1 MKFLWNLAKKNLSR
15 SRIRTSIS
23 IIAIAFAIFAVVF
36 ARGLINGVLE
46 SFFEN
51 HIHYKAGHIRVID
64 EEYKLKERLLSL
76 NYTLDGFN
84 GKGYSEM
91 SEKIKSVEGVEQVVP
106 RLKFGAMVSLEDEL
120 IGMMGWGVDSLE
132 EKIFIGIDKNITEGR
147 MVQEGNKEVVMG
159 AGLLEKIGRE
169 VGEKVTILYTTPFGS
184 FKGSTFQ
191 IVGKYQSDIQVMSDT
206 FFFLPLDQAQRILEM
221 PGEVTEL
228 LLITSNRD
236 KAASVL
242 PALSELFSQ
251 EDESGKYALQ
261 PWNKGYDLVELF
273 DFAVTMYNS
282 IYIFII
288 VLACFVLVNTLI
300 MIVNERTREI
310 GMMSALGLKSREI
323 LYLFTMEGAIIG
335 ILGSAVGTVIGG
347 ILTRVFSVVGI
358 DYSAAMEGMSSST
371 DFLMS
376 PIYYTVF
383 SLENLVFC
391 FTLGVVIVTIACVI
405 PARKAAKLEP
415 TEALRQI

>member
-15 SRIRTSIS
+15 SRIRTSVA
-23 IIAIAFAIFAVVF
+23 IIAIAFAILAVVF
-36 ARGLINGVLE
+36 ARGLINGMLE

-64 EEYKLKERLLSL
+64 EEYKLKERLMSL

-84 GKGYSEM
+84 GKGYLEM
-91 SEKIKSVEGVEQVVP
+91 SEKIKLVEGVEQVVP
-106 RLKFGAMVSLEDEL
+106 RLKFAAMVSLEDEL
-120 IGMMGWGVDSLE
+120 VSMMGWGVDPLE
-132 EKIFIGIDKNITEGR
+132 EIKFMGIDKNITEGR
-147 MVQEGNKEVVMG
+147 MVREGNKEVVMG

-191 IVGKYQSDIQVMSDT
+191 IVGKYQSDLQVMNDT
-206 FFFLPLDQAQRILEM
+206 LFLLPLGQAQRILEM

-228 LLITSNRD
+228 LIITPDHD

-242 PALSELFSQ
+242 PGLNELFSR
-251 EDESGKYALQ
+251 EGESGKYLLQ
-261 PWNKGYDLVELF
+261 LWNKDYDLIELF
-273 DFAVTMYNS
+273 DMAIKMYNF

-335 ILGSAVGTVIGG
+335 ILGSALGTVLGG
-347 ILTRVFSVVGI
+347 ILTKVFSVVGI
-358 DYSAAMEGMSSST
+358 DYSAAFEGVSST

-383 SLENLVFC
+383 SLENLVFS
-391 FTLGVVIVTIACVI
+391 FTLGVVITTIACVI

>member
-15 SRIRTSIS
+15 SRLRTSIS
-23 IIAIAFAIFAVVF
+23 IVAIAFAIFAVVF
-36 ARGLINGVLE
+36 ARGLISGVLE

-51 HIHYKAGHIRVID
+51 HIHYKAGHIRVIN
-64 EEYKLKERLLSL
+64 EEYKLKERLMSL
-76 NYTLDGFN
+76 NYTVDGFN

-91 SEKIKSVEGVEQVVP
+91 SEKIRSVEGVEQVVP

-120 IGMMGWGVDSLE
+120 VGMMGWGIDPLE
-132 EKIFIGIDKNITEGR
+132 EIKFMGIDKNITEGR

-159 AGLLEKIGRE
+159 AGLLKKIGRE
-169 VGEKVTILYTTPFGS
+169 VGEKVTILYSTPFGS

-191 IVGKYQSDIQVMSDT
+191 IVGKYQSDIQGMNDKL
-206 FFFLPLDQAQRILEM
+206 FFLPLGQAQRILEM

-228 LLITSNRD
+228 LLITSD
-236 KAASVL
+236 HHKAASVL
-242 PALSELFSQ
+242 PGLNELFSR
-251 EDESGKYALQ
+251 EDESGKYLMQ
-261 PWNKGYDLVELF
+261 LWNKDYELIELF
-273 DFAVTMYNS
+273 DFAVKMYNS
-282 IYIFII
+282 IYVFII
-288 VLACFVLVNTLI
+288 ILACFVLVNTLI

-323 LYLFTMEGAIIG
+323 LYLFTMEGVIIG
-335 ILGSAVGTVIGG
+335 ILGSALGAVMGG
-347 ILTRVFSVVGI
+347 IITRVFSVVGI
-358 DYSAAMEGMSSST
+358 DYSAAFEGVDSSVW
-371 DFLMS
+371 LMS

-391 FTLGVVIVTIACVI
+391 FTLGVVIVTIACII

>member
-15 SRIRTSIS
+15 SKIRTSVS

-36 ARGLINGVLE
+36 ARGLISGVLE

-64 EEYKLKERLLSL
+64 KEYKLKERLMSL

-84 GKGYSEM
+84 GKGYKEM
-91 SEKIKSVEGVEQVVP
+91 SEKIRSVEGVEQVVP

-120 IGMMGWGVDSLE
+120 VGMMGWGVDPAE
-132 EKIFIGIDKNITEGR
+132 EIKFMGIDKNITEGR

-159 AGLLEKIGRE
+159 AGLLKKIGRE
-169 VGEKVTILYTTPFGS
+169 VGEKVTILYSTPFGS

-191 IVGKYQSDIQVMSDT
+191 IVGKYQTDIQGMNDKL
-206 FFFLPLDQAQRILEM
+206 FFLPLGQAQRILEM

-242 PALSELFSQ
+242 PGLNELFSR
-251 EDESGKYALQ
+251 EDESGKYLLQ
-261 PWNKGYDLVELF
+261 LWNKGYDLIELF
-273 DFAVTMYNS
+273 DFAVKMYNS
-282 IYIFII
+282 IYVFII
-288 VLACFVLVNTLI
+288 ILACFVLVNTLI

-335 ILGSAVGTVIGG
+335 ILGSALGAVMGG
-347 ILTRVFSVVGI
+347 IITRAFSVVGI
-358 DYSAAMEGMSSST
+358 DYSAAFEGVDST
-371 DFLMS
+371 VWLMS

-391 FTLGVVIVTIACVI
+391 FTLGVVIVTIACII

>member
-15 SRIRTSIS
+15 SRLRTSIS
-23 IIAIAFAIFAVVF
+23 IVAIAFAIFAVVF
-36 ARGLINGVLE
+36 ARGLISGVLE

-51 HIHYKAGHIRVID
+51 HIHYKAGHIRVIN
-64 EEYKLKERLLSL
+64 EEYRLKERLMSL
-76 NYTLDGFN
+76 NYTVDGFN

-91 SEKIKSVEGVEQVVP
+91 SEKIRSVEGVEQVVP

-120 IGMMGWGVDSLE
+120 VGMMGWGIDPLE
-132 EKIFIGIDKNITEGR
+132 EIKFMGIDKNITEGR

-159 AGLLEKIGRE
+159 AGLLKKIGRE
-169 VGEKVTILYTTPFGS
+169 VGEKVTILYSTPFGS

-191 IVGKYQSDIQVMSDT
+191 IVGKYQSDIQGMNDKL
-206 FFFLPLDQAQRILEM
+206 FFLPLGQAQRILEM

-228 LLITSNRD
+228 LLITSDHD

-242 PALSELFSQ
+242 PGLNELFSQ
-251 EDESGKYALQ
+251 EDESGKYLLQ
-261 PWNKGYDLVELF
+261 LWNKGYDLIELF
-273 DFAVTMYNS
+273 DFAVKMYNS
-282 IYIFII
+282 IYVFII
-288 VLACFVLVNTLI
+288 ILACFVLVNTLI

-335 ILGSAVGTVIGG
+335 ILGSALGAVMGG
-347 ILTRVFSVVGI
+347 IITRVFSVVGI
-358 DYSAAMEGMSSST
+358 DYSAAFEGVDST
-371 DFLMS
+371 VWLMS

-391 FTLGVVIVTIACVI
+391 FTLGVVIVTIACII

>member
-23 IIAIAFAIFAVVF
+23 IVAIAFAIFAVVF
-36 ARGLINGVLE
+36 ARGLISGVLE

-64 EEYKLKERLLSL
+64 EEYKLKERLMSL

-84 GKGYSEM
+84 GEGYSEM
-91 SEKIKSVEGVEQVVP
+91 SEKIRSVEGVEQVVP

-120 IGMMGWGVDSLE
+120 VGMMGWGIDPAE
-132 EKIFIGIDKNITEGR
+132 ETKFVGIDKNITEGR

-159 AGLLEKIGRE
+159 VGLLEKIGRE
-169 VGEKVTILYTTPFGS
+169 VGEKVTILYSTPFGS

-191 IVGKYQSDIQVMSDT
+191 IVGKYQSDIQGMNDKL
-206 FFFLPLDQAQRILEM
+206 FFLPLGQAQRILEM

-228 LLITSNRD
+228 LLITSDHD

-242 PALSELFSQ
+242 PGLNELFSR
-251 EDESGKYALQ
+251 EDESGKYLMQ
-261 PWNKGYDLVELF
+261 LWNKDYDLVELF
-273 DFAVTMYNS
+273 DFAVKMYNS
-282 IYIFII
+282 IYVFII
-288 VLACFVLVNTLI
+288 ILACFVLVNTLI

-335 ILGSAVGTVIGG
+335 ILGSAVGTVMGG
-347 ILTRVFSVVGI
+347 IITRVFSVVGI
-358 DYSAAMEGMSSST
+358 DYSAAFEGVDST
-371 DFLMS
+371 VWLMS

-383 SLENLVFC
+383 SLENLIFC
-391 FTLGVVIVTIACVI
+391 FTLGVVIVTIACII

>member
-36 ARGLINGVLE
+36 VRGLINGVLE

-64 EEYKLKERLLSL
+64 KEYTLKERLMSL

-84 GKGYSEM
+84 GEGYPEM

-106 RLKFGAMVSLEDEL
+106 RLKFGALVSLEDEL
-120 IGMMGWGVDSLE
+120 VGMLGWGVDPAE
-132 EKIFIGIDKNITEGR
+132 EIEFIGIDKRIIEGR
-147 MVQEGNKEVVMG
+147 MVQEGNKEIVMG
-159 AGLLEKIGRE
+159 AGLLKKIGRE

-191 IVGKYQSDIQVMSDT
+191 IVGKYQSDIQALNDRL
-206 FFFLPLDQAQRILEM
+206 FFLPLDQAQRILEM

-228 LLITSNRD
+228 LLITSNYD
-236 KAASVL
+236 KADLLL
-242 PALSELFSQ
+242 PGLNELFSR
-251 EDESGKYALQ
+251 EDVSGKYAVQ
-261 PWNKGYDLVELF
+261 PWDKGYDLVELF
-273 DFAVTMYNS
+273 DIAITMYNA

-310 GMMSALGLKSREI
+310 GMMSALGLKGREI
-323 LYLFTMEGAIIG
+323 LVLFTMEGAMIG
-335 ILGSAVGTVIGG
+335 VIGSALGTVLGG
-347 ILTRVFSVVGI
+347 ILTRIFSVVGI
-358 DYSAAMEGMSSST
+358 DYSAAFEGMEST
-371 DFLMS
+371 DLLMS

-383 SLENLVFC
+383 SLENLIFC
-391 FTLGVVIVTIACVI
+391 FTLGVVIVTIACII
-405 PARKAAKLEP
+405 PARKAASLEP
-415 TEALRQI
+415 TEALRKI

>member
-15 SRIRTSIS
+15 SKIRTSVS

-36 ARGLINGVLE
+36 ARGLISGVLE

-64 EEYKLKERLLSL
+64 KEYKLKERLMSL

-84 GKGYSEM
+84 GKGYKEM
-91 SEKIKSVEGVEQVVP
+91 SEKIRSVEGVEQVVP

-120 IGMMGWGVDSLE
+120 VGMIGWGINPAE
-132 EKIFIGIDKNITEGR
+132 EIKFMGIDKNITEGR
-147 MVQEGNKEVVMG
+147 IVQEGNKEVVMG
-159 AGLLEKIGRE
+159 AGLLKKIGRE
-169 VGEKVTILYTTPFGS
+169 VGEKVTILYSTPFGS

-191 IVGKYQSDIQVMSDT
+191 IVGKYQSDIQGMNDKL
-206 FFFLPLDQAQRILEM
+206 FFLPLGQAQRILEM

-228 LLITSNRD
+228 LLITSDHD

-242 PALSELFSQ
+242 PGLNELFSQ
-251 EDESGKYALQ
+251 EDESGKYLLQ
-261 PWNKGYDLVELF
+261 LWNKGYDLIELF
-273 DFAVTMYNS
+273 DFAVKMYNS
-282 IYIFII
+282 IYVFII
-288 VLACFVLVNTLI
+288 ILACFVLVNTLI

-335 ILGSAVGTVIGG
+335 ILGSALGAVMGG
-347 ILTRVFSVVGI
+347 IITRVFSVVGI
-358 DYSAAMEGMSSST
+358 DYSAAFEGVDST
-371 DFLMS
+371 VWLMS

-383 SLENLVFC
+383 SLENLIFC
-391 FTLGVVIVTIACVI
+391 FTLGVVIVTIACII

>member
-15 SRIRTSIS
+15 SKIRTSVS

-36 ARGLINGVLE
+36 ARGLISGVLE

-51 HIHYKAGHIRVID
+51 HIHYKAGHIRVIN
-64 EEYKLKERLLSL
+64 EEYRLKERLMSL
-76 NYTLDGFN
+76 NYTVDGFN

-91 SEKIKSVEGVEQVVP
+91 SEKIRSVEGVEQVVP

-120 IGMMGWGVDSLE
+120 VGMMGWGIDPLE
-132 EKIFIGIDKNITEGR
+132 EIKFMGIDKNITEGR

-159 AGLLEKIGRE
+159 AGLLKKIGRE
-169 VGEKVTILYTTPFGS
+169 VGEKVTILYSTPFGS

-191 IVGKYQSDIQVMSDT
+191 IVGKYQSDIQGMNDKL
-206 FFFLPLDQAQRILEM
+206 FFLPLGQAQRILEM

-228 LLITSNRD
+228 LLITSDYD
-236 KAASVL
+236 KAASIL
-242 PALSELFSQ
+242 PGLNELFSQ
-251 EDESGKYALQ
+251 EDESGKYLLQ
-261 PWNKGYDLVELF
+261 LWNKDYELIELF
-273 DFAVTMYNS
+273 NIAIKMYNF

-288 VLACFVLVNTLI
+288 ILACFVLVNTLI

-323 LYLFTMEGAIIG
+323 LYLFTIEGAIIG
-335 ILGSAVGTVIGG
+335 ILGSALGAVIGG
-347 ILTRVFSVVGI
+347 IITRVFSVVGI
-358 DYSAAMEGMSSST
+358 DYSAAFEGVDT
-371 DFLMS
+371 TEYLMS

-391 FTLGVVIVTIACVI
+391 FTLGVVIVTIACII

>member
-15 SRIRTSIS
+15 SKIRTSVS

-36 ARGLINGVLE
+36 ARGLISGVLE

-64 EEYKLKERLLSL
+64 KEYKLKERLMSL

-84 GKGYSEM
+84 GKGYKEM
-91 SEKIKSVEGVEQVVP
+91 SEKIRSVEGVEQVVP

-120 IGMMGWGVDSLE
+120 VGMMGWGVDPAE
-132 EKIFIGIDKNITEGR
+132 EIKFMGIDKNITEGR

-159 AGLLEKIGRE
+159 AGLLKKIGRE
-169 VGEKVTILYTTPFGS
+169 VGEKVTILYSTPFGS

-191 IVGKYQSDIQVMSDT
+191 IVGKYQTDIQGMNDKL
-206 FFFLPLDQAQRILEM
+206 FFLPLGQAQRILEM

-242 PALSELFSQ
+242 PGLNELFSQ
-251 EDESGKYALQ
+251 EDESGKYLLQ
-261 PWNKGYDLVELF
+261 LWNKGYDLIELF
-273 DFAVTMYNS
+273 DFAVKMYNS
-282 IYIFII
+282 IYVFII
-288 VLACFVLVNTLI
+288 ILACFVLVNTLI

-335 ILGSAVGTVIGG
+335 ILGSALGAVMGG
-347 ILTRVFSVVGI
+347 IITRVFSVVGI
-358 DYSAAMEGMSSST
+358 DYSAAFEGVDST
-371 DFLMS
+371 VWLMS

-391 FTLGVVIVTIACVI
+391 FTLGVVVVTIACII
-405 PARKAAKLEP
+405 PARKAARLEP

>member
-15 SRIRTSIS
+15 SRLRTSIS
-23 IIAIAFAIFAVVF
+23 IVAIAFAIFAVVF
-36 ARGLINGVLE
+36 ARGLISGVLE

-51 HIHYKAGHIRVID
+51 HIHYKAGHIRVIN
-64 EEYKLKERLLSL
+64 EEYKLKERLMSL
-76 NYTLDGFN
+76 NYTVDGFN

-91 SEKIKSVEGVEQVVP
+91 SEKIRSVEGVEQVVP

-120 IGMMGWGVDSLE
+120 VGMMGWGIDPLE
-132 EKIFIGIDKNITEGR
+132 EIKFMGIDKNITEGR

-159 AGLLEKIGRE
+159 AGLLKKIGRE
-169 VGEKVTILYTTPFGS
+169 VGEKVTILYSTPFGS

-191 IVGKYQSDIQVMSDT
+191 IVGKYQSDIQGMNDKL
-206 FFFLPLDQAQRILEM
+206 FFLPLGQAQRILEM

-228 LLITSNRD
+228 LLITSD
-236 KAASVL
+236 YHKAASVL
-242 PALSELFSQ
+242 PGLNELFSR
-251 EDESGKYALQ
+251 EDESGKYLMQ
-261 PWNKGYDLVELF
+261 LWNKDYELIELF
-273 DFAVTMYNS
+273 DFAVKMYNS
-282 IYIFII
+282 IYVFII
-288 VLACFVLVNTLI
+288 ILACFVLVNTLI

-323 LYLFTMEGAIIG
+323 LYLFTMEGVIIG
-335 ILGSAVGTVIGG
+335 ILGSALGAVMGG
-347 ILTRVFSVVGI
+347 IITRVFSVVGI
-358 DYSAAMEGMSSST
+358 DYSAAFEGVDSSVW
-371 DFLMS
+371 LMS

-391 FTLGVVIVTIACVI
+391 FTLGVIIVTIACII

>member
-15 SRIRTSIS
+15 SRLRTSIS
-23 IIAIAFAIFAVVF
+23 IVAIAFAIFAVVF
-36 ARGLINGVLE
+36 ARGLISGVLE

-51 HIHYKAGHIRVID
+51 HIHYKAGHIRVIN
-64 EEYKLKERLLSL
+64 EEYRLKERLMSL
-76 NYTLDGFN
+76 NYTVDGFN

-91 SEKIKSVEGVEQVVP
+91 SEKIRSVEGVEQVVP

-120 IGMMGWGVDSLE
+120 VGIMGWGIDPLE
-132 EKIFIGIDKNITEGR
+132 EIKFMGIDKNITEGR

-159 AGLLEKIGRE
+159 AGLLKKIGRE
-169 VGEKVTILYTTPFGS
+169 VGEKVTILYSTPFGS

-191 IVGKYQSDIQVMSDT
+191 IVGKYQSDIQGMNDKL
-206 FFFLPLDQAQRILEM
+206 FFLPLGQAQRILEM

-228 LLITSNRD
+228 LLITSDHD
-236 KAASVL
+236 KAASIL
-242 PALSELFSQ
+242 PGLNELFSR
-251 EDESGKYALQ
+251 EDESGKYLLQ
-261 PWNKGYDLVELF
+261 LWNKDYELIELF
-273 DFAVTMYNS
+273 NIAIKMYNF

-323 LYLFTMEGAIIG
+323 LYLFTIEGAIIG
-335 ILGSAVGTVIGG
+335 ILGSALGAVMGG
-347 ILTRVFSVVGI
+347 IITRVFSVVGI
-358 DYSAAMEGMSSST
+358 DYSAAFEGVDST
-371 DFLMS
+371 VWLMS

-391 FTLGVVIVTIACVI
+391 FTLGVVIVTIACII

>member
-1 MKFLWNLAKKNLSR
+1 
-15 SRIRTSIS
+15 
-23 IIAIAFAIFAVVF
+23 VVF
-36 ARGLINGVLE
+36 ARGLISGMLE

-51 HIHYKAGHIRVID
+51 HIHYKAGHIRIID
-64 EEYKLKERLLSL
+64 EEYKLKERLMSL

-84 GKGYSEM
+84 SKGYSEM
-91 SEKIKSVEGVEQVVP
+91 SEKLKLVEGVEQVVP

-120 IGMMGWGVDSLE
+120 VGMMGWGVDPLE
-132 EKIFIGIDKNITEGR
+132 EIKFMGIDKNITEGR

-191 IVGKYQSDIQVMSDT
+191 IVGKYQSDLQIMNDKL
-206 FFFLPLDQAQRILEM
+206 FFLPLGQAQRILEM

-228 LLITSNRD
+228 LLITSNHD

-242 PALSELFSQ
+242 PGLNELFFR
-251 EDESGKYALQ
+251 EGESGKYTLQ
-261 PWNKGYDLVELF
+261 LWNKDYDLIELF
-273 DFAVTMYNS
+273 GYAIKIYNF

-288 VLACFVLVNTLI
+288 ILACFVLVNTLI
-300 MIVNERTREI
+300 MIINERTREI

-335 ILGSAVGTVIGG
+335 ILGSALGTVLGG
-347 ILTRVFSVVGI
+347 ILTKIFSVVGI
-358 DYSAAMEGMSSST
+358 DYSAALEGMSST
-371 DFLMS
+371 DFLMN

-391 FTLGVVIVTIACVI
+391 FTLGVVVVTIACVI

>member
-1 MKFLWNLAKKNLSR
+1 MKFLWNLARKNLSR

-23 IIAIAFAIFAVVF
+23 IVAIAFAIFAVVF
-36 ARGLINGVLE
+36 ARGLISGVLE

-51 HIHYKAGHIRVID
+51 HIHYKAGHIRVIN
-64 EEYKLKERLLSL
+64 EEYKLKERLMSL
-76 NYTLDGFN
+76 NYSLDGFN
-84 GKGYSEM
+84 GEGYSEM

-106 RLKFGAMVSLEDEL
+106 RLKFGAMVILEDEL
-120 IGMMGWGVDSLE
+120 VGMMGWGIDPLE
-132 EKIFIGIDKNITEGR
+132 EIKFMGIDKNITEGR

-159 AGLLEKIGRE
+159 AGLLKKIGRE
-169 VGEKVTILYTTPFGS
+169 VGEKVTILYSTPFGS

-191 IVGKYQSDIQVMSDT
+191 IVGKYQSDIQGMNDKL
-206 FFFLPLDQAQRILEM
+206 FFLPLGQAQRILEM

-228 LLITSNRD
+228 LLITSD
-236 KAASVL
+236 HHKAASVL
-242 PALSELFSQ
+242 PGLNELFSR
-251 EDESGKYALQ
+251 EDESGKYILQ
-261 PWNKGYDLVELF
+261 LWNKDYELIELF
-273 DFAVTMYNS
+273 DFAVKMYNS
-282 IYIFII
+282 IYVFII
-288 VLACFVLVNTLI
+288 ILACFVLVNTLI

-323 LYLFTMEGAIIG
+323 LYLFTIEGAIIG
-335 ILGSAVGTVIGG
+335 ILGSALGAVMGG
-347 ILTRVFSVVGI
+347 IITRVFSVVGI
-358 DYSAAMEGMSSST
+358 DYSAAFEGVDST
-371 DFLMS
+371 VWLMS

-391 FTLGVVIVTIACVI
+391 FVLGVVIVTIACII

>member
-36 ARGLINGVLE
+36 VRGLISGVLE

-51 HIHYKAGHIRVID
+51 HIHYKAGHVRIINK
-64 EEYKLKERLLSL
+64 EYTLKERLMSL

-84 GKGYSEM
+84 GEGYAGM
-91 SEKIKSVEGVEQVVP
+91 SEKIKSVEGVGQVVP
-106 RLKFGAMVSLEDEL
+106 RLKFGALVSLEDEL
-120 IGMMGWGVDSLE
+120 VGMLGWGIEPAE
-132 EKIFIGIDKNITEGR
+132 EIKFMGIDKNITEGK
-147 MVQEGNKEVVMG
+147 MVQEGNKEIVMG
-159 AGLLEKIGRE
+159 AGLLEKIGRK

-191 IVGKYQSDIQVMSDT
+191 IVGKYQSDIQALNDQL
-206 FFFLPLDQAQRILEM
+206 FFLPLDQAQRILEM

-228 LLITSNRD
+228 LLVTSDYN
-236 KAASVL
+236 KISSVL
-242 PALSELFSQ
+242 PGLNELFSR
-251 EDESGKYALQ
+251 EDKSGKYIVQ

-273 DFAVTMYNS
+273 DIAIIMYNA
-282 IYIFII
+282 IYVFII

-310 GMMSALGLKSREI
+310 GMMSALGLKGREI
-323 LYLFTMEGAIIG
+323 LVLFTMEGAIIG
-335 ILGSAVGTVIGG
+335 ILGSAIGTVLGG
-347 ILTRVFSVVGI
+347 ILTRVFSVIGI
-358 DYSAAMEGMSSST
+358 DYSAAFEGIKST
-371 DFLMS
+371 DLLMS

-383 SLENLVFC
+383 SLENLIFC
-391 FTLGVVIVTIACVI
+391 FTLGVVIVTIACII
-405 PARKAAKLEP
+405 PARKAANLEP
-415 TEALRQI
+415 TEALRKI

>member
-15 SRIRTSIS
+15 SRIRTSVS
-23 IIAIAFAIFAVVF
+23 IIAIAFAILAVVF
-36 ARGLINGVLE
+36 ARGLINGMLE

-64 EEYKLKERLLSL
+64 EEYKLKERLMSL

-84 GKGYSEM
+84 GEGYSEM
-91 SEKIKSVEGVEQVVP
+91 SEKIKLVEGVEQVVP

-120 IGMMGWGVDSLE
+120 VGMVGWGVDPLE
-132 EKIFIGIDKNITEGR
+132 EIKFMGIDKNITEGR
-147 MVQEGNKEVVMG
+147 MIQEGNKEVVMG

-191 IVGKYQSDIQVMSDT
+191 IVGKYQTDILALNDRL
-206 FFFLPLDQAQRILEM
+206 FFLPLGQAQRILEM

-228 LLITSNRD
+228 LLITSNHD

-242 PALSELFSQ
+242 PGLDELFSH
-251 EDESGKYALQ
+251 EDESGKYTLQ
-261 PWNKGYDLVELF
+261 LWNKGYDLIELF
-273 DFAVTMYNS
+273 DFAVKMYNS

-288 VLACFVLVNTLI
+288 ILSCFVLVNTLI
-300 MIVNERTREI
+300 MIINERTREI

-335 ILGSAVGTVIGG
+335 ILGSALGTVLGG
-347 ILTRVFSVVGI
+347 ILTKVFSVVGI
-358 DYSAAMEGMSSST
+358 DYSAAFEGIEST

-376 PIYYTVF
+376 PIFYTVF

-391 FTLGVVIVTIACVI
+391 FVLGVVITTIACVI